1 MNKKIRIAHI
11 ITRMD
16 WGGSPD
22 LVRIICAGLDRAKYE
37 ITLISGPTLHAAEK
51 TKAFMRDFDGTCI
64 MVSQLRR
71 DITLILDCIA
81 LIRLYFILRPG
92 RFDIVHT
99 HTAKAGA
106 LGRLAAR
113 MAGVPVII
121 HSPHGHNL
129 YGYFSPAM
137 TRRIVR
143 IERFLSRFTD
153 RIIAGTQL
161 EKKDYLAHAIGR
173 AQTID
178 VIYAGLELQGYAVDR
193 QAQDGIKKE
202 LGIVPGAP
210 VVGMI
215 GRLEQ
220 VKGPDYFVDAAM
232 RIAQTRQDVYF
243 VLVGEGS
250 LRGHLEEKAVRSG
263 CKDRIIFTG
272 WRNDVPR
279 MLALLDIMVLPSL
292 NEAVGLVLVEAQ
304 SQGIPVIASNVG
316 GIPETIKD
324 NETGILVPPGHAEKF
339 MQAIVF
345 LLDHPDK
352 RRAMGAAAQAW
363 VESRF
368 KAEDMTA
375 HVERL
380 YDTLLHAKN
389 IL

>member
-1 MNKKIRIAHI
+1 MNRKIRIAHI

-22 LVRIICAGLDRAKYE
+22 LVRIICAKLDREKYDV
-37 ITLISGPTLHAAEK
+37 TLISGPTLHPAEK
-51 TKAFMRDFDGTCI
+51 TSAFLQGFSGTYI
-64 MVSQLRR
+64 KVSQLRR
-71 DITLILDCIA
+71 DIEPVRDCIA
-81 LIRLYFILRPG
+81 LIRLYVILRLG
-92 RFDIVHT
+92 GFDIVHT

-113 MAGVPVII
+113 MAGVKVIV

-137 TRRIVR
+137 TRRIVG

-153 RIIAGTQL
+153 RIIAGTRL
-161 EKKDYLAHAIGR
+161 EKEDYLKHAIG
-173 AQTID
+173 TEGSID
-178 VIYAGLELQGYAVDR
+178 VIYAGLELSGYGAGPAGR
-193 QAQDGIKKE
+193 GGLKKE
-202 LGIVPGAP
+202 FNIPADAF

-215 GRLEQ
+215 GRLEH
-220 VKGPDYFVDAAM
+220 VKGPAYFVDAAV
-232 RIAQTRQDVYF
+232 RIARSRDDVYF
-243 VLVGEGS
+243 MLIGEGS
-250 LRGHLEEKAVRSG
+250 LRQQLEDTATGAG
-263 CKDRIIFTG
+263 CKGRIIFTG
-272 WRNDVPR
+272 WRNDIPS
-279 MLALLDIMVLPSL
+279 LLSLLDIMVLPSL

-324 NETGILVPPGHAEKF
+324 NETGILVPPAHAEKF

-352 RRAMGAAAQAW
+352 RRSMGAAARAW

>member
-1 MNKKIRIAHI
+1 
-11 ITRMD
+11 
-16 WGGSPD
+16 
-22 LVRIICAGLDRAKYE
+22 L
-37 ITLISGPTLHAAEK
+37 
-51 TKAFMRDFDGTCI
+51 
-64 MVSQLRR
+64 
-71 DITLILDCIA
+71 
-81 LIRLYFILRPG
+81 G

-106 LGRLAAR
+106 LGRLASR

-161 EKKDYLAHAIGR
+161 EKKDYLAHGIGR
-173 AQTID
+173 PDAID

-193 QAQDGIKKE
+193 QAQDAVKKE

-250 LRGHLEEKAVRSG
+250 LRSHLEDKAAQAG

-304 SQGIPVIASNVG
+304 SQAIPVIASNVG

>member
-1 MNKKIRIAHI
+1 MKKIRIAHI

-64 MVSQLRR
+64 TVFQLRR
-71 DITLILDCIA
+71 DIALILDCIA
-81 LIRLYFILRPG
+81 LIRLYFILRLG

-106 LGRLAAR
+106 LGRLASR

-161 EKKDYLAHAIGR
+161 EKKDYLAHAIGK

-193 QAQDGIKKE
+193 QAHDAVKEE

-232 RIAQTRQDVYF
+232 RIAQSRRDVYF

-250 LRGHLEEKAVRSG
+250 LRSRLEDKAAQAG

-345 LLDHPDK
+345 LLDHADK

>member
-81 LIRLYFILRPG
+81 LIRLYFILRPN

-250 LRGHLEEKAVRSG
+250 LRSHLEDKAAQAG

-304 SQGIPVIASNVG
+304 SQAIPVIASNVG

-324 NETGILVPPGHAEKF
+324 NETGILVPPGHSEKF